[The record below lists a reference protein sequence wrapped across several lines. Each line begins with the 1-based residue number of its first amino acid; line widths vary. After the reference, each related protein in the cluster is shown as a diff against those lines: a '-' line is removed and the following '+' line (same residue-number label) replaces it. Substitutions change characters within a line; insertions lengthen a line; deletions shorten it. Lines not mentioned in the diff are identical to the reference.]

1 MMSRSPA
8 ETHLN
13 RHPAPQT
20 RHVTMEFV
28 PEAACEHA
36 DLTAV
41 PSEKGEEAL
50 YDSCTTNTIE
60 GRTTERTGADV
71 PDGPFPPTPDNT

>member
-1 MMSRSPA
+1 MTSRSPA
-8 ETHLN
+8 GTRLN
-13 RHPAPQT
+13 RPPAPQT
-20 RHVTMEFV
+20 RHVLAMEFV
-28 PEAACEHA
+28 PEVAREHA

-60 GRTTERTGADV
+60 GRTTERTGAD
-71 PDGPFPPTPDNT
+71 